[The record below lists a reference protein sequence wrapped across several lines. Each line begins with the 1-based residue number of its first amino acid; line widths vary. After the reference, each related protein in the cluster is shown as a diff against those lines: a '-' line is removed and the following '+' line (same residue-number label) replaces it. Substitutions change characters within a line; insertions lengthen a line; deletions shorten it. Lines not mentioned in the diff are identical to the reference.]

1 MSTRSL
7 VGERVAIGLRYAT
20 EMGAAEGEVLEE
32 TANGIFVRVK
42 KKVMFYPWISIVY
55 VRIDE

>member
-7 VGERVAIGLRYAT
+7 VGQRVAIGLRYVI
-20 EMGAAEGEVLEE
+20 EMGAAEGDVLEE
-32 TANGIFVRVK
+32 TANGIFVKVK
-42 KKVMFYPWISIVY
+42 RNVMFYPWSSIIY

>member
-1 MSTRSL
+1 
-7 VGERVAIGLRYAT
+7 
-20 EMGAAEGEVLEE
+20 MGAAEGEVLEE